1 MRGNITESFQE
12 VFGDILEFKIADLV
26 YVKTDPDQ
34 YKRIVLGFEL
44 NSNGLIYKL
53 GIDDNVTTHYTF
65 ELQKEKIVF

>member
-53 GIDDNVTTHYTF
+53 GIDGNVTTHYTF